1 MFFLFFTDN
10 LEFCLQEKV
19 ERFSDAI
26 DRYDVFLNQEN
37 QAVSYPPYVGEIFI
51 PVDTV
56 NDKILL
62 TDRCYQISFLK
73 KTPKH
78 VIKFTSICGLKK
90 IKIPIVIYNGLCKFN
105 YVVLLKIIFQNLC
118 QSTDF
123 VEDLFLLMS
132 TKFIVQHAFTVFYDI
147 DTNKSIRTTT

>member
-62 TDRCYQISFLK
+62 TDRCYTIKYLLK
-73 KTPKH
+73 KKPKTCNKIYIYLW
-78 VIKFTSICGLKK
+78 VKK
-90 IKIPIVIYNGLCKFN
+90 NKN
-105 YVVLLKIIFQNLC
+105 
-118 QSTDF
+118 TDC
-123 VEDLFLLMS
+123 DL
-132 TKFIVQHAFTVFYDI
+132 
-147 DTNKSIRTTT
+147 